1 MDYRRL
7 VPNSISSA
15 SLIFGILSIF
25 QTIEGNFVLAP
36 IFIVIAVILDSLDGR
51 AARALGVGGGDFGKE
66 MDSLCDMCS
75 FGVAPAIMIYQ
86 YGMTEL
92 GVIGQIIAGL
102 FAVGGCLRLAR
113 FNCNTGVVHGYFQ
126 GMPIPAGACFLA
138 TYVLS
143 SWVLGGF
150 KFSPYIVAVLTLVIA
165 VIMYSDV
172 RFPDFKG
179 KGNPMY
185 KLPVIVALVIGA
197 VMLYLN
203 TGSWPFII
211 MFTYTIAGIINHVY
225 RAVTGKNK

>member
-1 MDYRRL
+1 MNYRRL
-7 VPNSISSA
+7 VPNSISSL

-25 QTIEGNFVLAP
+25 KTIEGDFFYAP
-36 IFIVIAVILDSLDGR
+36 IFIVIAVIFDSLDGR

-66 MDSLCDMCS
+66 MDSLCDMSS
-75 FGVAPAIMIYQ
+75 FGVAPAIMIYM
-86 YGMTEL
+86 YGLQEL
-92 GVIGQIIAGL
+92 GLAGQLIAGL

-143 SWVLGGF
+143 GYQFTPVLLG
-150 KFSPYIVAVLTLVIA
+150 ALTLAIA
-165 VIMYSDV
+165 IIMYSNV

-185 KLPVIVALVIGA
+185 TLPVVIAVICGAL
-197 VMLYLN
+197 MLYKRP
-203 TGSWPFII
+203 GAWPFVI
-211 MFTYTIAGIINHVY
+211 MFTYTLAGMINHFY
-225 RAVTGKNK
+225 RMLTGKNK

>member
-1 MDYRRL
+1 
-7 VPNSISSA
+7 V
-15 SLIFGILSIF
+15 LSIF
-25 QTIEGNFVLAP
+25 KTIEGDFFYAP
-36 IFIVIAVILDSLDGR
+36 IFIVIAVIFDSMDGR

-75 FGVAPAIMIYQ
+75 FGVAPAIMIYRF
-86 YGMTEL
+86 GMQEL
-92 GVIGQIIAGL
+92 GLVGQVIAAL

-138 TYVLS
+138 AYVLS
-143 SWVLGGF
+143 GYSFGACLT
-150 KFSPYIVAVLTLVIA
+150 AAMTLVIA
-165 VIMYSDV
+165 VIMYSNV

-185 KLPVIVALVIGA
+185 RLPVLIALVIGA
-197 VMLYLN
+197 AMLFN
-203 TGSWPFII
+203 RPGAWPFVG

-225 RAVTGKNK
+225 RAATGKNA